1 MKSHSSP
8 RPLLRQG
15 FTLIE
20 ILVTVA
26 IMVVLMGM
34 TFAIGKWALESSQV
48 EKAKTQI
55 KLIENRLQEYEAD
68 NGEFPPGD
76 GSARSTLTVYQALYE
91 QPLLTGIGRV
101 YMPEFDP
108 KGSDQFK
115 DIKGGI
121 IYDPFKKNR
130 KPYFYLRGVDNN
142 GERVGN
148 AYNPDFDLWSL
159 GLNGEGRG
167 DGGDT
172 EKSIEDDIT
181 NWD

>member
-1 MKSHSSP
+1 MKIHSSS
-8 RPLLRQG
+8 RSLRRQG

-48 EKAKTQI
+48 EKAKAQI
-55 KLIENRLQEYEAD
+55 KLMENRIQEYQID
-68 NGEFPPGD
+68 FDEFPPGD
-76 GSARSTLTVYQALYE
+76 GSARSTITLYQALYE
-91 QPLLTGIGRV
+91 QPLLLGTGKV

-159 GLNGEGRG
+159 GLDGEGRG
-167 DGGDT
+167 DGGT
-172 EKSIEDDIT
+172 SEASIEDDIT